1 MIVDMHIFFHP
12 NFDNALHS
20 SFIHRQSLTKFVL
33 RFTSTISQ
41 LKFFFFKDA
50 YKKKNNLNVHEIIL
64 ALSLQTYKIIPPL
77 VERGLYCNHLVRP
90 FTLS

>member
-1 MIVDMHIFFHP
+1 MKLPYRQLELSMIIISFSMIVDMHIFFHP

-41 LKFFFFKDA
+41 LKVFFFKDA
-50 YKKKNNLNVHEIIL
+50 YKIKPISMCMK
-64 ALSLQTYKIIPPL
+64 SY
-77 VERGLYCNHLVRP
+77 
-90 FTLS
+90 

>member
-20 SFIHRQSLTKFVL
+20 SFNHRQSLTKFVL

-41 LKFFFFKDA
+41 LKLVFFKDA
-50 YKKKNNLNVHEIIL
+50 YKEKPISMCMK
-64 ALSLQTYKIIPPL
+64 SY
-77 VERGLYCNHLVRP
+77 
-90 FTLS
+90 